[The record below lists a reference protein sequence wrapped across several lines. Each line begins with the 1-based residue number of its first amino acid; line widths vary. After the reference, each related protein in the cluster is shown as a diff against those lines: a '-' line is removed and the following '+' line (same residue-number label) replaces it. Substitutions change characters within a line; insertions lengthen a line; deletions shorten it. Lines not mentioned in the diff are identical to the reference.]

1 MANRRAIV
9 FLLVSLLTGATA
21 VGVATIWMKQKMSD
35 ATVSVVVAGRDLL
48 AGEKLT
54 AENLKVVSWPGSSRV
69 KGSVDSLHS
78 LEGRVTL
85 SSVVMGEPI
94 LEGRLA
100 PVGSKAGL
108 SAIITPGH
116 RALTVKVN
124 EVVGVA
130 GFAMPGNYVDVLVT
144 IHQDNKPPISKIVL
158 EKILV
163 LATAQEHMVR
173 DEAKPKVVSAV
184 TLEVT
189 PEQAEKLDLART
201 VGTLSMALR
210 NQIDQEFVTTR
221 GALIG
226 DVLKAPAVATP
237 KSTSRDVIAGSEA
250 SEIEVIRGVVRTSVS
265 VR

>member
-1 MANRRAIV
+1 MANRRAII
-9 FLLVSLLTGATA
+9 FLLASLLTGATA
-21 VGVATIWMKQKMSD
+21 VAVAAIWMKQKMSD

-54 AENLKVVSWPGSSRV
+54 AENLKLVSWPGSARV
-69 KGSVDSLHS
+69 KGSSDSPQL
-78 LEGRVTL
+78 LEGRVMAYP
-85 SSVVMGEPI
+85 VVMGEPI

-158 EKILV
+158 ERILV

-173 DEAKPKVVSAV
+173 DEIKPKVVNAV

-210 NQIDQEFVTTR
+210 NQIDQQLVTTR

-226 DVLKAPAVATP
+226 DVLKAPSVATP
-237 KSTSRDVIAGSEA
+237 RVAARDAVPNPGVA
-250 SEIEVIRGVVRTSVS
+250 EIEVIRGVVRTNVS